1 MTRRSRQPEAEQFDL
16 FTGGGTVEP
25 AAVPA
30 GKPFRPEALSD
41 EDILARIPSA
51 GISDVGL
58 LCNLA
63 IERGLGDRAV
73 PALETLWR
81 RFKGFG
87 YERPEP
93 QQTAVI
99 ETLAKLGTAR
109 AKQLLVDIVTARDL
123 PPPLL
128 PAALSAARSAALHLP
143 ANFVRPLLAH
153 ADPRI
158 RELAARLSGFGQP
171 DIGALAACLDDTQP
185 AVRRAAAIVLGQFGD
200 ARAKAILLSELQRTP
215 TGEIVEAL
223 SAIADDDIVVHLGRC
238 ADAHPALAGR
248 IAMGLEE
255 METPRSLRVARR
267 IRSSRP
273 DSGVS

>member
-25 AAVPA
+25 AAIPA
-30 GKPFRPEALSD
+30 NKPFRPEALSD
-41 EDILARIPSA
+41 EDILARLPNA
-51 GISDVGL
+51 GIADVRL
-58 LCNLA
+58 LCDL
-63 IERGLGDRAV
+63 IVERGLGDRAV
-73 PALETLWR
+73 PAIEALWR

-87 YERPEP
+87 RQRPLAE
-93 QQTAVI
+93 QTAVI
-99 ETLAKLGTAR
+99 ETLSKLETPDAR
-109 AKQLLVDIVTARDL
+109 RLLADIATGHDL
-123 PPPLL
+123 PPLLL
-128 PAALSAARSAALHLP
+128 PAALSGALSTSLRLP
-143 ANFVRPLLAH
+143 PTFLSPLLAH

-215 TGEIVEAL
+215 TGEIVGAL
-223 SAIADDDIVVHLGRC
+223 SAIADDDIVVHLGRG

-248 IAMGLEE
+248 IATELEE
-255 METPRSLRVARR
+255 METTLSLRVARR
-267 IRSSRP
+267 IRRDRT